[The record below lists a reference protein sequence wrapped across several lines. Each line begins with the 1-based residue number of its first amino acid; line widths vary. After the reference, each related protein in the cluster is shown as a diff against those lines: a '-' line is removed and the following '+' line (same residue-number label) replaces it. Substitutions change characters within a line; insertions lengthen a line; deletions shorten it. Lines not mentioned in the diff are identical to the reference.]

1 MIPTNVIALPMT
13 LPAAPCKLTNS
24 CHCESLQSRPAGG
37 REMVEMRGK
46 PGNAAGNIT
55 LIKIDRLVRYFALR
69 STPGF

>member
-1 MIPTNVIALPMT
+1 
-13 LPAAPCKLTNS
+13 
-24 CHCESLQSRPAGG
+24 
-37 REMVEMRGK
+37 MVEMRGK